1 MKEARSHVR
10 NIVTLTTD
18 FGYRDAYVG
27 SMKGVVLSI
36 APHATLVDITHDI
49 PPYQIVFAALVL
61 REACPRFP
69 GQSIHVAVVD
79 PGVGGPRR
87 PLLLELGG
95 HFYVGPDNGLFTLLL
110 RDYPLE
116 GAWELANRSYF
127 LPEVSATFHG
137 RDVFAPVAA
146 WVAQG
151 VSPEEFGPSVSSP
164 FTLEIPGVVCTQ
176 DLLEGEII
184 CVDRFGNCISNIASR
199 VFAEWIQA
207 DPFRIEIRG
216 HTLTEIARSYDAVP
230 PGRPLAIFGGLG
242 YLEIALNQS
251 RASESLGVQPGDAIV
266 VERRVRHP

>member
-1 MKEARSHVR
+1 MKEARSHPR
-10 NIVTLTTD
+10 SIVTLTTD

-36 APHATLVDITHDI
+36 APHVTLVDITHDI

-69 GQSIHVAVVD
+69 EQSIHVTVVD
-79 PGVGGPRR
+79 PGVGGTRR
-87 PLLLELGG
+87 PLLLKLGG
-95 HFYVGPDNGLFTLLL
+95 RFYVGPDNGLFTLLL

-116 GAWELANRSYF
+116 GAWELVNRSYF

-151 VSPEEFGPSVSSP
+151 VSPEEFGPSVSNPST
-164 FTLEIPGVVCTQ
+164 FDIPGVVCRQ
-176 DLLEGEII
+176 DLLQGEII
-184 CVDRFGNCISNIASR
+184 CVDRFGNCISNITSR
-199 VFAEWIQA
+199 VFNEWIQA
-207 DPFRIEIRG
+207 DPFRIEIHG

-230 PGRPLAIFGGLG
+230 AGQPLAIFDGLG
-242 YLEIALNQS
+242 YLEIAVNQS
-251 RASESLGVQPGDAIV
+251 RASESLGLRRGDAIM
-266 VERRVRHP
+266 VERRVPHP